1 MIPSILHCVRCGFST
16 FKVGAEAKKATIKPV
31 QDASSRPQKLPDA
44 GKDEKPKTKP
54 AQCRYNYACCL
65 CKVTAQV
72 RAEMDSHMA
81 SKKHKQLM
89 KQLVELCP
97 NGETVSSFLQTYM
110 DWRNARVAKLSV
122 VVNRPLEGH
131 PTATSSDPNKK
142 AEAALDAALEATR
155 VVWCHACRVH
165 VPYVSKCLK
174 EHMYSELHITN
185 RKVTMKER
193 TTNVVD
199 IVKSL
204 MQLPKS
210 LALLESFKKG
220 KDPFTNVTA
229 FIEEWE
235 FNPEDNVKEKSV
247 EASAKVV
254 TREPGSSGQHQMPVV
269 ELLKK
274 RSQPEAAHSSAFE
287 SAKGSIPAPVNAEKQ
302 IKLAGNEIDLAKKK
316 RPHIPAQPSNVKK
329 ERLDDGPD
337 QTSYVKERI
346 NVPAKPSNV
355 KERIDVPAKSSNVKE
370 RIDVPAKPSN
380 VKKERLNDA
389 PAKTS
394 SIAAAAAAASVTTAQ
409 KEMANAHRADVDDR
423 ADGGMGE
430 GGGVKGDIKGDLEE
444 EGIVVLNMDEDFQL
458 DDFDDEDYEA
468 GEIVHI
474 MAGE

>member
-1 MIPSILHCVRCGFST
+1 
-16 FKVGAEAKKATIKPV
+16 
-31 QDASSRPQKLPDA
+31 
-44 GKDEKPKTKP
+44 
-54 AQCRYNYACCL
+54 
-65 CKVTAQV
+65 
-72 RAEMDSHMA
+72 MDSHMA

>member
-1 MIPSILHCVRCGFST
+1 
-16 FKVGAEAKKATIKPV
+16 
-31 QDASSRPQKLPDA
+31 
-44 GKDEKPKTKP
+44 
-54 AQCRYNYACCL
+54 
-65 CKVTAQV
+65 
-72 RAEMDSHMA
+72 MDSHMA

-89 KQLVELCP
+89 KQLVALCP
-97 NGETVSSFLQTYM
+97 DGETLSSFLQAYM
-110 DWRNARVAKLSV
+110 DWRNARVAKLGGDV
-122 VVNRPLEGH
+122 TRPLEGH
-131 PTATSSDPNKK
+131 PTASSSDSNKN
-142 AEAALDAALEATR
+142 AEAALDEALEATR

-199 IVKSL
+199 ILKSL

-235 FNPEDNVKEKSV
+235 FNPEDNVKEKSA

-254 TREPGSSGQHQMPVV
+254 TCEEGTSGQNQVPVM

-274 RSQPEAAHSSAFE
+274 RSQPDTARSSAFE
-287 SAKGSIPAPVNAEKQ
+287 RAKEGVPAPVNMEKQ
-302 IKLAGNEIDLAKKK
+302 IKLVGKEIDLAKKK
-316 RPHIPAQPSNVKK
+316 RPHVPAKPPNVKK
-329 ERLDDGPD
+329 ERIDA
-337 QTSYVKERI
+337 
-346 NVPAKPSNV
+346 PAKTSNV
-355 KERIDVPAKSSNVKE
+355 QE
-370 RIDVPAKPSN
+370 RIDVPAKPPNVKKERIDAPAKTSNVQERIDVPAKPPN

-389 PAKTS
+389 PTKTS
-394 SIAAAAAAASVTTAQ
+394 SIASAGASVTTAQ
-409 KEMANAHRADVDDR
+409 KEMANAHWADVDDR
-423 ADGGMGE
+423 ADGGMGKGGGFEGDIE
-430 GGGVKGDIKGDLEE
+430 GGLEE
-444 EGIVVLNMDEDFQL
+444 EGIVVLNMDEDFKL